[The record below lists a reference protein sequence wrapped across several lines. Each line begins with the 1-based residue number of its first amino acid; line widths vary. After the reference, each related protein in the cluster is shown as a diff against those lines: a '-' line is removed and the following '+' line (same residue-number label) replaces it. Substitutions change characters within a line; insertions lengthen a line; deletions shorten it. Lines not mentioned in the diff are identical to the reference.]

1 MGVVVALDLEGSVDH
16 VVALDQLLIGFFI
29 DHVVL
34 LVIRSLEISCDVEAI
49 GIHSVSPAAT
59 K

>member
-34 LVIRSLEISCDVEAI
+34 LVIRSLEISWDV
-49 GIHSVSPAAT
+49 
-59 K
+59 